1 MGGEFDLKFCNG
13 GDFCMRVREEERVCA
28 AGFFRGGKG
37 ERETHIMYRA
47 KDKQLSH
54 VDA

>member
-28 AGFFRGGKG
+28 AGFFGGGKG
-37 ERETHIMYRA
+37 ERERERERPALCTELRT
-47 KDKQLSH
+47 SS
-54 VDA
+54 